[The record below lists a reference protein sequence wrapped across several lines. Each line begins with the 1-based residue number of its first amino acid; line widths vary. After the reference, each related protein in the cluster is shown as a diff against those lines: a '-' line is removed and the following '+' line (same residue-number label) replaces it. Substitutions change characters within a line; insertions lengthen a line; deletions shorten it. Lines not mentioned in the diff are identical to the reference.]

1 MRRRQARRDGALMT
15 TCNFKT
21 DSSSDRPFV
30 WDDDMAAHLIGKR
43 VLVGVRK
50 VDGSGTVNDERQMH
64 GRVVEAQC
72 SSGILVQLEGTEAGH
87 TFRLPPTTGNFD
99 KADPGEYRLAT
110 TGEVVVDPD
119 FVATWEIKTPRRN

>member
-1 MRRRQARRDGALMT
+1 MT
-15 TCNFKT
+15 LLNAIADRF
-21 DSSSDRPFV
+21 SDRPFA
-30 WDDDMAAHLIGKR
+30 WDDDVAASLVGKR

-64 GRVVEAQC
+64 GRVVEARC
-72 SSGILVQLEGTEAGH
+72 SSGILVQLEGTEAGR

-110 TGEVVVDPD
+110 TGEVVVNPD
-119 FVATWEIKTPRRN
+119 FVATWEIKTPRRSTQ